1 MIGMV
6 ENKGMNRTMPGELQ
20 QKERD
25 GSRRIGQTKILDKKV
40 ESCTE
45 RGGLDSDGDERVWST
60 KNMWQVWT
68 FVQQAN
74 NIQTCPPTSKKH
86 CKTY

>member
-45 RGGLDSDGDERVWST
+45 RGGLDSDGDERV
-60 KNMWQVWT
+60 
-68 FVQQAN
+68 
-74 NIQTCPPTSKKH
+74 
-86 CKTY
+86 